1 VRGREATAAA
11 QDCEALRGKEAVVAD
26 GCGAGEGRTRGK
38 EAAVMAALE
47 REERGVREGRGA
59 REKRGG
65 REGVGE

>member
-1 VRGREATAAA
+1 MRGLEG
-11 QDCEALRGKEAVVAD
+11 QGGRGDGKVVVAD